1 MNMKNMQNSKTIV
14 TSSTNRKKRY
24 FQGLKISKEK
34 PIKAKLFKNE
44 KEKEKEKNN
53 GPISLKTIMNKSN
66 IKIVSTFLYFW
77 NLKI

>member
-1 MNMKNMQNSKTIV
+1 MKNMQKSKTIA
-14 TSSTNRKKRY
+14 TYSTNTKKRY